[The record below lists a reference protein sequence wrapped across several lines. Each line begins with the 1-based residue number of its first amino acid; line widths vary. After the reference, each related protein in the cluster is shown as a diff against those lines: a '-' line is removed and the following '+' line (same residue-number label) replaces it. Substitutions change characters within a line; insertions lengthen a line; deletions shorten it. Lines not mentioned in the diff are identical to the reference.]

1 MAELIPTATA
11 EKKGLMDN
19 NFFRLNNYF
28 DVTTAKGN
36 DICNLFILPQYSW
49 GLLAITSGPA
59 HIIDKLN
66 TGIYFINNRCQ
77 GSDNLVGYKLAGR
90 GSIPFYYKRNSDNSV
105 NVYTKVQNEDYINLR
120 YKFIIPSLNF
130 TPVNIVDSSISES
143 DLIRLSL

>member
-1 MAELIPTATA
+1 MAELIPVATV

-49 GLLAITSGPA
+49 GLLAITSGPT

-77 GSDNLVGYKLAGR
+77 GSDNLVGYNLAGR

-130 TPVNIVDSSISES
+130 TPVNIVDSSISEGS
-143 DLIRLSL
+143 LTPLSL